1 MFANIFDF
9 SSPHVVNFSKTEIFI
24 LFFQQTTV
32 YSAFILLVTFL
43 ITVLLV
49 KLNVN
54 AKKFSVLFSLIKY
67 INMLFVGL
75 ILFCVFFKFV
85 LYL

>member
-9 SSPHVVNFSKTEIFI
+9 SSPHAINFSTTEIFI
-24 LFFQQTTV
+24 LFFQQTII
-32 YSAFILLVTFL
+32 YSAFVLLITFL

-54 AKKFSVLFSLIKY
+54 SKKFSVLFSIIKH

-75 ILFCVFFKFV
+75 ILCCVFFKFV